1 MTNYSPTYESLRD
14 LLLHFGSPTAANDPD
29 HVCHEEDVSRLRAIG
44 MICRLPDNRWGM
56 SDRGVTVHGMLK
68 KGVDCRENLTT
79 KDWMAPG

>member
-14 LLLHFGSPTAANDPD
+14 LLLHFGSPKEENEPAYDL
-29 HVCHEEDVSRLRAIG
+29 HEEDVSRLKAIG
-44 MICRLPDNRWGM
+44 MICRQPDNQWGM
-56 SDRGVTVHGMLK
+56 SDRGETVHGMLK